1 MKHVVSI
8 SLGSSTRDKR
18 VETEFFG
25 EEFVIERRGTNG
37 DAAAMRRLYQELDGK
52 VDAFGFGGYDLGLT
66 VNERYYPFYS
76 VGGLVEGLKTPVVD
90 GGAVRA
96 NVERRTAKA
105 MTAMLPQAPSPKR
118 ALITM
123 GVDRYGLARG
133 FVDEGYEMLF
143 GDLGFGLGVP
153 VAIRSLGTIHTLARI
168 LLPVMGRLPFQWL
181 YPAGDKQTQIIPK
194 FPDWYAWA
202 TVIGGDFLYI
212 KRHLPARLDGKIIVT
227 NTTTAEDVDL
237 LRDRGVAAL
246 VTTTPRLDG
255 RSFGT
260 NVIEAVLTALAD
272 KGRPLT
278 RQEVAEMVGE
288 GDLLPTVTV
297 F

>member
-1 MKHVVSI
+1 
-8 SLGSSTRDKR
+8 LGSSTRDKR

-25 EEFVIERRGTNG
+25 EEVVIERRGTNG

-66 VNERYYPFYS
+66 VNGRYYPFHS
-76 VGGLVEGLKTPVVD
+76 VHGLVEGLQTPVVD
-90 GGAVRA
+90 GGAVQA
-96 NVERRTAKA
+96 VIERRTAKS
-105 MTAMLPQAPSPKR
+105 MTDLLPQAPSPKR
-118 ALITM
+118 ALITV
-123 GVDRYGLARG
+123 GVARYGLTRG

-143 GDLGFGLGVP
+143 GDLGFGLGLP
-153 VAIRSLGTIHTLARI
+153 VAIRSLETIHALARI

-181 YPAGDKQTQIIPK
+181 YPAGDKQTQIVPK

-212 KRHLPARLDGKIIVT
+212 KQHLPARLDGKIIVT

-237 LRDRGVAAL
+237 LRERGVAAL

-260 NVIEAVLTALAD
+260 NVIEAVLTALAG

-278 RQEVAEMVGE
+278 QQEVAEMAGKE
-288 GDLLPTVTV
+288 DLLPSVKV

>member
-1 MKHVVSI
+1 MKHIVSV

-18 VETEFFG
+18 VETVLFG

-66 VNERYYPFYS
+66 VNGRYYPFHS
-76 VGGLVEGLKTPVVD
+76 VRGLVAGLQTPVVD

-96 NVERRTAKA
+96 LIERRTARC
-105 MTAMLPQAPSPKR
+105 MVSLLPQPPSPKR
-118 ALITM
+118 ALITV
-123 GVDRYGLARG
+123 GVDRYDLARG
-133 FVDEGYEMLF
+133 FVDEGYAVLF
-143 GDLGFGLGVP
+143 GDLGFGLGLP
-153 VAIRSLGTIHTLARI
+153 VAIHSIGTIHILARL

-181 YPAGDKQTQIIPK
+181 YPTGEKQTQIAPK

-202 TVIGGDFLYI
+202 TVIGGDFHYI
-212 KRHLPARLDGKIIVT
+212 KRHLPARLDGKIVVT
-227 NTTTAEDVDL
+227 NTTTAEDVVL
-237 LRDRGVAAL
+237 LRERGASAL
-246 VTTTPRLDG
+246 VTTTPRLEG

-260 NVIEAVLTALAD
+260 NVIEAVLTALAG

-297 F
+297 L

>member
-1 MKHVVSI
+1 MKHIVSI

-18 VETEFFG
+18 VEAVLFG
-25 EEFVIERRGTNG
+25 EQFVIERRGTNG

-66 VNERYYPFYS
+66 VNERYYPFHS
-76 VGGLVEGLKTPVVD
+76 VRGLVAGLTTPVVD

-96 NVERRTAKA
+96 FVERRTAKA
-105 MTAMLPQAPSPKR
+105 MTDLLPQVPSPKR
-118 ALITM
+118 ALITV
-123 GVDRYGLARG
+123 GVDRYDLGRG
-133 FVDEGYEMLF
+133 FVDEGYAMIF
-143 GDLGFGLGVP
+143 GDLGFGLGLP
-153 VAIRSLGTIHTLARI
+153 VAIRKMSTIHTVASI
-168 LLPVMGRLPFQWL
+168 LLPVLSRVPFQWL

-227 NTTTAEDVDL
+227 NTTTAEDLDL

-260 NVIEAVLTALAD
+260 NVIEAVLTALAG

-278 RQEVAEMVGE
+278 RQEVAELVGE
-288 GDLLPTVTV
+288 GELLPTVTV

>member
-1 MKHVVSI
+1 MKHIVSV

-18 VETEFFG
+18 VETVLFG

-66 VNERYYPFYS
+66 VNGRYYPFHS
-76 VGGLVEGLKTPVVD
+76 VRGLVDGLQTPVVD

-96 NVERRTAKA
+96 LIERRTARC
-105 MTAMLPQAPSPKR
+105 MVSLLPQPPSPKR
-118 ALITM
+118 ALITV
-123 GVDRYGLARG
+123 GVDRYDLARG
-133 FVDEGYEMLF
+133 FVDEGYAVLF
-143 GDLGFGLGVP
+143 GDLGFGLGLP
-153 VAIRSLGTIHTLARI
+153 VAIHSIGTIHILARL

-181 YPAGDKQTQIIPK
+181 YPTGEKQTQIAPK

-202 TVIGGDFLYI
+202 TVIGGDFHYI
-212 KRHLPARLDGKIIVT
+212 KRHLPARLDGKIVVT
-227 NTTTAEDVDL
+227 NTTTAEDVVL
-237 LRDRGVAAL
+237 LRERGASAL

-260 NVIEAVLTALAD
+260 NVIEAVLTALAG

-297 F
+297 L